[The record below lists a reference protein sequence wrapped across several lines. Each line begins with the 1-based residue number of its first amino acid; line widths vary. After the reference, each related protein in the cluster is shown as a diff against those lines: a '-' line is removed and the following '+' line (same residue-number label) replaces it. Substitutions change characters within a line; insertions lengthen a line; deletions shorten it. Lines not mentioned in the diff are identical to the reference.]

1 MKTQALVIR
10 SYGRRFVVEIDGTE
24 YSATTRGKRVDYAV
38 GDVVDV
44 TVQNAE
50 QVVIEAAQPRQTLL
64 YRQDE
69 WKTKIIAAN
78 VSRVLLVT
86 AAVPSPSEELV
97 GRCLIACEAE
107 GISPVI
113 LVNKSDLPE
122 TAAWLAKLEL
132 YRELGYPVVP
142 VSALEGADAVRPL
155 LEGHT
160 SVLVGQSGMGKSTL
174 TNALLPEACARVGD
188 ISSAL
193 DSGRHT
199 TTNATLYHLDTTSQL
214 IDSPGLQAFG
224 LAHIAATDFIHY
236 FPEMRAL
243 IGHCRF
249 HNCTHRNEPGCAVKD
264 AAAEG
269 KIAPQRLALLQKL
282 ISASGQ
288 VPA

>member
-50 QVVIEAAQPRQTLL
+50 QVVIEGAQPRQTLL

-199 TTNATLYHLDTTSQL
+199 TTNATLYHLDATSQL

-236 FPEMRAL
+236 FPEIRPL